1 MDYLW
6 TPWRYRYVSAANKVE
21 GCLFCN
27 TWAASDDRQALVLHR
42 GQHCLIMLNAYPYTS
57 GHVMIAPRAHV
68 DRLQDL
74 APEAAQEM
82 MSLMQRMESAL
93 RQAYSPEGIN
103 FGMNLGRAAG
113 AGIASHIHM
122 HGLPRWFGDASF
134 ITTVAETRI
143 VPEDLE
149 TTWEKLRAALRS
161 V

>member
-1 MDYLW
+1 
-6 TPWRYRYVSAANKVE
+6 
-21 GCLFCN
+21 
-27 TWAASDDRQALVLHR
+27 
-42 GQHCLIMLNAYPYTS
+42 
-57 GHVMIAPRAHV
+57 MIAPRAHV

-149 TTWEKLRAALRS
+149 TTWEKLRAALKS
-161 V
+161 G